1 MTGVVRVG
9 MSGFSYPEWIGD
21 FYPPGTKREA
31 MLAHYA
37 TRFSAVEI
45 NMTFRRQAAPKTIDR
60 WREAV
65 GEDFRF
71 TLKAHQRITH
81 WKRLVDVGE
90 DVSYFCEHVRALGAK
105 LGTILFQ
112 TPPTLA
118 FEPDILDAFCAS
130 LPPGYTYAFEP
141 RHESF
146 SDADE
151 VLRRHGVARCCNDDL
166 HDVATYRVTGP
177 VAYFRF
183 HRDSYSSEDLAQRAE
198 IVKKIAAEGT
208 DVYAY
213 FAHEDNPESVRPA
226 LKLQELVG

>member
-1 MTGVVRVG
+1 

-21 FYPPGTKREA
+21 FYPSGTKREA

-81 WKRLVDVGE
+81 WKRLVDAGE
-90 DVSYFCEHVRALGAK
+90 DVGYFCEHVRALGAK
-105 LGTILFQ
+105 LGPILFQ

-118 FEPDILDAFCAS
+118 FDADVLDTFFSS
-130 LPPGYTYAFEP
+130 LPPGHTYAFEP
-141 RHESF
+141 RHDSF
-146 SDADE
+146 RDANE
-151 VLRRHGVARCCNDDL
+151 VFRRHGVARCCNDDL
-166 HDVATYRVTGP
+166 HDVTTYRVTGP

-198 IVKKIAAEGT
+198 IVKRIAAEGT

-226 LKLQELVG
+226 LKLHELVG

>member
-9 MSGFSYPEWIGD
+9 MSGFSYPEWVGD

-37 TRFSAVEI
+37 TRFGAVEI
-45 NMTFRRQAAPKTIDR
+45 NMTFRRQAAPTTIDR

-71 TLKAHQRITH
+71 TVKAHQRITH
-81 WKRLVDVGE
+81 WKRLVDASE
-90 DVSYFCEHVRALGAK
+90 DVGYFCEHVRALGAK
-105 LGTILFQ
+105 LGPILFQ

-118 FEPDILDAFCAS
+118 FEPDVLDAFCAS

-141 RHESF
+141 RHDSF
-146 SDADE
+146 GDADE
-151 VLRRHGVARCCNDDL
+151 VFRRHGVARCCNDDL
-166 HDVATYRVTGP
+166 HDVAAYRVSGP

-198 IVKKIAAEGT
+198 IVKTIAAEGT